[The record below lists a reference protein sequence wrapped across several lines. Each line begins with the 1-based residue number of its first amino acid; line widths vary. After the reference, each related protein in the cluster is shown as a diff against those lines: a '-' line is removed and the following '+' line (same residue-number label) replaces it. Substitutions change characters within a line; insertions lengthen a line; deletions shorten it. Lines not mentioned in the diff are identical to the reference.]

1 MASLGGS
8 SIFRGFNYLFVSL
21 PMKLQDQWGSLQQ
34 NFRKDVWWAGIE
46 RIFFFQFSNFCHVNF
61 NETCL
66 VHVYRFKLFTV
77 KRSINQ
83 EQQYDN
89 FAQQCHN
96 TEHST
101 SSLVMQ
107 PLYYNKSK
115 HTTCANRYVH

>member
-1 MASLGGS
+1 MVIFAVTHFRATSTVDNRHHCPHGHEFVLMKS
-8 SIFRGFNYLFVSL
+8 VNRSI
-21 PMKLQDQWGSLQQ
+21 
-34 NFRKDVWWAGIE
+34 DVK
-46 RIFFFQFSNFCHVNF
+46 F
-61 NETCL
+61 NETCHL
-66 VHVYRFKLFTV
+66 HVYQFNLFTV

-83 EQQYDN
+83 EQQYN